1 MQVMLLAAGRS
12 TRLGAL
18 GAARPKPL
26 VPICGHP
33 AITFGLHLCA
43 QAGLRQVVINL
54 HHRGEQI
61 RALVGDGSAYGLSVR
76 YSEEVELLGTGGGI
90 AHARPL
96 FAPGPVLIING
107 KVVADIALASVLA
120 AHRAAPGGTVAT
132 MVLRALDSPQRF
144 APVTA
149 DGEGRVV
156 GLRGRPSKVEARGEV
171 ANRMFTGIHV
181 LEPALL
187 DRLPPAGV
195 SDVIA
200 DAYQPAL
207 DEGATVRALEHRGYF
222 EEHSTPASYLAG
234 NLALLRR
241 PDLLGS
247 PPGPLTGVDPA
258 ARVHAAAAIRAPVR
272 IAAGA
277 TVEAGATVG
286 PDVVVGAGARVIA
299 GARLERVVIW
309 EGAVARGT
317 LADAVVTEEGVV
329 SAAG

>member
-18 GAARPKPL
+18 GVARPKPL

-43 QAGLRQVVINL
+43 RAGLRQVVINL
-54 HHRGEQI
+54 HHHGEQI
-61 RALVGDGSAYGLSVR
+61 RALVGDGSAFGLSVR
-76 YSEEVELLGTGGGI
+76 YSEEADLLGTGGGI
-90 AHARPL
+90 ARARPL
-96 FAPGPVLIING
+96 FSPGPVLIMNG

-120 AHRAAPGGTVAT
+120 AHRAAPAGTVAT
-132 MVLRALDSPQRF
+132 MVVRALAHPERF
-144 APVTA
+144 APVSV
-149 DGEGRVV
+149 DEDSRVV
-156 GLRGRPSKVEARGEV
+156 GLRGRPAKVTPRGQV
-171 ANRMFTGIHV
+171 ADRMFTGIHI

-187 DRLPPAGV
+187 DRLPHAGV

-207 DEGATVRALEHRGYF
+207 DAGASVVALDHRAYF

-241 PDLLGS
+241 PDLLATA
-247 PPGPLTGVDPA
+247 PGPLTGVDPG
-258 ARVHAAAAIRAPVR
+258 ARVHPSASIRTPVR

-277 TVEAGATVG
+277 TVEAGARIG
-286 PDVVVGAGARVIA
+286 PDVVVGAGARVLS
-299 GARLERVVIW
+299 GARLERAIVW
-309 EGAVARGT
+309 DGAVASGEVVN
-317 LADAVVTEEGVV
+317 AVVTEEGVV
-329 SAAG
+329 SADR